1 MKISLIT
8 LTFNSEKT
16 IKKTLESIVCQ
27 TLQPD
32 ELIIIDGGST
42 DNTLKII
49 HEFNLSY
56 LNLYSEKD
64 DGIYDAMNKGLMLAK
79 FDIVGFLNSDDFFSS
94 SNVLFKINN
103 TFLNNDIDIFYA
115 NVNYVTSDGLN
126 IKRKWVSKKYFNNYF
141 EYGNTPAHPT
151 FYIKK
156 KLLNNELYFNC
167 SYKLASDFDFMFKTL
182 KIYSFKSYYLNESI
196 VNMRL
201 GGATN
206 KSYRNILNQNIEIY
220 KIWNSYNIRIPFFYF
235 PIKIIK
241 KILQYI

>member
-27 TLQPD
+27 SLPPD

-42 DNTLKII
+42 DSTLKII
-49 HEFNLSY
+49 NSFNLPY
-56 LNLYSEKD
+56 LNIYSGKD
-64 DGIYDAMNKGLMLAK
+64 NGIYDAMNKGLNLVR
-79 FDIVGFLNSDDFFSS
+79 FDIVGFLNSDDYFSS
-94 SNVLFKINN
+94 SNVLFKIHD

-115 NVNYVTSDGLN
+115 NVNYITYDGLKV
-126 IKRKWVSKKYFNNYF
+126 KRKWVSNKYFNNYF
-141 EYGNTPAHPT
+141 ELGNTPAHPT

-156 KLLNNELYFNC
+156 NILNNDLFFNC
-167 SYKLASDFDFMFKTL
+167 SYKLASDYDFMFKLL

-220 KIWNSYNIRIPFFYF
+220 KIWKSYNISLPFYYF
-235 PIKIIK
+235 PLKFFK
-241 KILQYI
+241 KILQYL